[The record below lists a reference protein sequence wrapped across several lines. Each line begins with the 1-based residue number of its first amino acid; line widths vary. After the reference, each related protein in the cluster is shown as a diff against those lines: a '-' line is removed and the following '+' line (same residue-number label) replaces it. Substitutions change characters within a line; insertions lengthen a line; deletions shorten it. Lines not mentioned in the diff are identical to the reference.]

1 MSDEERF
8 KKAIKNIKNN
18 YMQIERSK
26 VNQLYLEQDLHPTTI
41 GTAREEIWGE
51 IFEGLIPKK
60 FVVERSVFLI
70 DAKGNVSM
78 EADLVI
84 MDEMYTPYIFRYG
97 SIKFIPIE
105 AVAAVIQCKSTSVDK
120 KSLGEWAESIK
131 KLRTSERAVARLA
144 NMFSTGPVLTQPS
157 TRPILILCAL
167 KTEISNEL
175 EKLFDIVLL
184 AVKKGKKGKK
194 GKSDIKDSYIDVRFN
209 KKFDNLLKWFE
220 ALNFNNIDKTEDV
233 WKRISNAD
241 TAKERLGGMKLEE
254 FQVNDK
260 NGKNISLL
268 SFNLQ
273 FNQLLMLINNPML
286 FPHQDYAKLFQKC
299 EEE

>member
-18 YMQIERSK
+18 YKQIERSK

-70 DAKGNVSM
+70 DAKDNVSL

-105 AVAAVIQCKSTSVDK
+105 AVAAVIQKHEC
-120 KSLGEWAESIK
+120 G
-131 KLRTSERAVARLA
+131 
-144 NMFSTGPVLTQPS
+144 
-157 TRPILILCAL
+157 
-167 KTEISNEL
+167 
-175 EKLFDIVLL
+175 
-184 AVKKGKKGKK
+184 
-194 GKSDIKDSYIDVRFN
+194 
-209 KKFDNLLKWFE
+209 
-220 ALNFNNIDKTEDV
+220 
-233 WKRISNAD
+233 
-241 TAKERLGGMKLEE
+241 
-254 FQVNDK
+254 
-260 NGKNISLL
+260 
-268 SFNLQ
+268 
-273 FNQLLMLINNPML
+273 
-286 FPHQDYAKLFQKC
+286 
-299 EEE
+299 

>member
-1 MSDEERF
+1 MTDEERV
-8 KKAIKNIKNN
+8 KKAIRNIKNN
-18 YMQIERSK
+18 YKQMEQSK

-70 DAKGNVSM
+70 DAKDNVSK
-78 EADLVI
+78 EVDLVI

-105 AVAAVIQCKSTSVDK
+105 AVAAVIQCKSMGADK
-120 KSLGEWAESIK
+120 KSLEEWAESIK
-131 KLRTSERAVARLA
+131 KLRTSESAVARLA
-144 NMFSTGPVLTQPS
+144 NTVSTGPALTQPS

-184 AVKKGKKGKK
+184 AVKEGKKGE
-194 GKSDIKDSYIDVRFN
+194 SDIKDSYIDVRFN
-209 KKFDNLLKWFE
+209 TEHKNLLDWFE
-220 ALNFNNIDKTEDV
+220 ALNFNKVDKENT
-233 WKRISNAD
+233 WKEIGASKKVDAI
-241 TAKERLGGMKLEE
+241 KERLSGIKLED
-254 FQVNDK
+254 FQVIDK

-286 FPHQDYAKLFQKC
+286 FPHQDYAELFQNC

>member
-18 YMQIERSK
+18 YKQIERSK

-70 DAKGNVSM
+70 DAKDNVSL

-131 KLRTSERAVARLA
+131 ILRTSERAVARLA
-144 NMFSTGPVLTQPS
+144 TMFSTGPVLTQPS

-175 EKLFDIVLL
+175 EELFDIVLL
-184 AVKKGKKGKK
+184 AVKKGN
-194 GKSDIKDSYIDVRFN
+194 SDIEDSYIDGRFN
-209 KKFDNLLKWFE
+209 KEFDNLLKWFE

-233 WKRISNAD
+233 WKKIHNAD
-241 TAKERLGGMKLEE
+241 KAKKRLGGMKLEE

-286 FPHQDYAKLFQKC
+286 FPHQDYAKLFQEC

>member
-1 MSDEERF
+1 MSEEERF

-18 YMQIERSK
+18 YKQIEQSK

-70 DAKGNVSM
+70 DAKDNVSM

-131 KLRTSERAVARLA
+131 ILRTSERAVARLA
-144 NMFSTGPVLTQPS
+144 TMFSTGPVLTQPS

-175 EKLFDIVLL
+175 EELFDIVLL
-184 AVKKGKKGKK
+184 AVKKGK
-194 GKSDIKDSYIDVRFN
+194 SDIEDSYIDVRFN
-209 KKFDNLLKWFE
+209 KEFDNLLKWFE

-233 WKRISNAD
+233 WKKIHNAD
-241 TAKERLGGMKLEE
+241 KAKKRLGGMKLEE

-273 FNQLLMLINNPML
+273 FNQLLLSLI
-286 FPHQDYAKLFQKC
+286 HI
-299 EEE
+299 

>member
-18 YMQIERSK
+18 YKQIERSK

-70 DAKGNVSM
+70 DAKDNVSL

-131 KLRTSERAVARLA
+131 ILRTSERAVARLA
-144 NMFSTGPVLTQPS
+144 TMLSTGPVLTQPS

-175 EKLFDIVLL
+175 EELFDIVLL
-184 AVKKGKKGKK
+184 AVKKGK
-194 GKSDIKDSYIDVRFN
+194 SDIEDSYIDVRFN
-209 KKFDNLLKWFE
+209 KEFDNLLKWFE

-233 WKRISNAD
+233 WKKIHNAD
-241 TAKERLGGMKLEE
+241 KAKKRLGGMKLEE

-286 FPHQDYAKLFQKC
+286 FPHQDYAKLFQEC

>member
-1 MSDEERF
+1 MSEEERF

-18 YMQIERSK
+18 YKQIEQSK

-70 DAKGNVSM
+70 DAKDNVSM
-78 EADLVI
+78 KADLVI

-131 KLRTSERAVARLA
+131 ILRTSERAVARLA
-144 NMFSTGPVLTQPS
+144 TMFSTGPVLTQPS

-175 EKLFDIVLL
+175 EELFDIVLL
-184 AVKKGKKGKK
+184 AVKKGK
-194 GKSDIKDSYIDVRFN
+194 SDIEDSYIDVRFN
-209 KKFDNLLKWFE
+209 KEFDNLLKWFE

-233 WKRISNAD
+233 WKKIHNAD
-241 TAKERLGGMKLEE
+241 KAKKRLVGMKLEE

-286 FPHQDYAKLFQKC
+286 FPHQDYAKLFQEC

>member
-1 MSDEERF
+1 MSEEERF

-18 YMQIERSK
+18 YKQIEQSK

-70 DAKGNVSM
+70 DAKDNVSM

-131 KLRTSERAVARLA
+131 ILRTSERAVATLA
-144 NMFSTGPVLTQPS
+144 TMFSTGPVLTQPS

-175 EKLFDIVLL
+175 EELFDIVLL
-184 AVKKGKKGKK
+184 AVKKGK
-194 GKSDIKDSYIDVRFN
+194 SDIEDSYIDVRFN
-209 KKFDNLLKWFE
+209 KEFDNLLKWFE

-233 WKRISNAD
+233 WKKIHNAD
-241 TAKERLGGMKLEE
+241 KAKKRLGGMKLEE
-254 FQVNDK
+254 FQVNDN

-286 FPHQDYAKLFQKC
+286 FPHQDYAKLFQEC

>member
-1 MSDEERF
+1 MVSTCVVEW
-8 KKAIKNIKNN
+8 
-18 YMQIERSK
+18 IERSTS
-26 VNQLYLEQDLHPTTI
+26 LESVQRLLFVSTCVVAVSYTHLHPTTI

-70 DAKGNVSM
+70 DAKDNVSL

-131 KLRTSERAVARLA
+131 ILRTSERAVARLA
-144 NMFSTGPVLTQPS
+144 TMFSTGPVLTQPS

-175 EKLFDIVLL
+175 E
-184 AVKKGKKGKK
+184 
-194 GKSDIKDSYIDVRFN
+194 
-209 KKFDNLLKWFE
+209 
-220 ALNFNNIDKTEDV
+220 EDV
-233 WKRISNAD
+233 YKRQAF
-241 TAKERLGGMKLEE
+241 L
-254 FQVNDK
+254 
-260 NGKNISLL
+260 
-268 SFNLQ
+268 
-273 FNQLLMLINNPML
+273 
-286 FPHQDYAKLFQKC
+286 
-299 EEE
+299 

>member
-1 MSDEERF
+1 M
-8 KKAIKNIKNN
+8 
-18 YMQIERSK
+18 
-26 VNQLYLEQDLHPTTI
+26 
-41 GTAREEIWGE
+41 
-51 IFEGLIPKK
+51 
-60 FVVERSVFLI
+60 
-70 DAKGNVSM
+70 
-78 EADLVI
+78 
-84 MDEMYTPYIFRYG
+84 
-97 SIKFIPIE
+97 
-105 AVAAVIQCKSTSVDK
+105 
-120 KSLGEWAESIK
+120 
-131 KLRTSERAVARLA
+131 
-144 NMFSTGPVLTQPS
+144 
-157 TRPILILCAL
+157 
-167 KTEISNEL
+167 

>member
-18 YMQIERSK
+18 YKQIERSK

-70 DAKGNVSM
+70 DAKDNVSL

-131 KLRTSERAVARLA
+131 ILRTSERAVARLA
-144 NMFSTGPVLTQPS
+144 TMFSTGPVLTQPS

-175 EKLFDIVLL
+175 EELFDIVLL
-184 AVKKGKKGKK
+184 AVKKGK
-194 GKSDIKDSYIDVRFN
+194 SDIEDSYIDVRFN
-209 KKFDNLLKWFE
+209 KEFDNLLKWFE

-233 WKRISNAD
+233 WKKIHNAD
-241 TAKERLGGMKLEE
+241 KAKKRLGGMKLEE

-260 NGKNISLL
+260 NRKNISLL

-286 FPHQDYAKLFQKC
+286 FPHQDYAKLFQEC

>member
-18 YMQIERSK
+18 YKQIERSK

-70 DAKGNVSM
+70 DAKDNVSL

-131 KLRTSERAVARLA
+131 ILRTSERAVARLA
-144 NMFSTGPVLTQPS
+144 TMFSTGPVLTQPS
-157 TRPILILCAL
+157 TRLILILCAL

-175 EKLFDIVLL
+175 EELFDIVLL
-184 AVKKGKKGKK
+184 AVKKGK
-194 GKSDIKDSYIDVRFN
+194 SDIEDSYIDVRFN
-209 KKFDNLLKWFE
+209 KEFDNLLKWFE

-233 WKRISNAD
+233 WKKIHNAD
-241 TAKERLGGMKLEE
+241 KAKKRLGGMKLEE

-286 FPHQDYAKLFQKC
+286 FPHQDYAKLFQEC

>member
-1 MSDEERF
+1 
-8 KKAIKNIKNN
+8 
-18 YMQIERSK
+18 
-26 VNQLYLEQDLHPTTI
+26 
-41 GTAREEIWGE
+41 
-51 IFEGLIPKK
+51 
-60 FVVERSVFLI
+60 
-70 DAKGNVSM
+70 M

-131 KLRTSERAVARLA
+131 ILRTSERAVARLA
-144 NMFSTGPVLTQPS
+144 TMFSTGPVLTQPS

-175 EKLFDIVLL
+175 EELFDIVLL
-184 AVKKGKKGKK
+184 AVKKGK
-194 GKSDIKDSYIDVRFN
+194 SDIEDSYIDVRFN
-209 KKFDNLLKWFE
+209 KEFDNLLKWFE

-233 WKRISNAD
+233 WKKIHNAD
-241 TAKERLGGMKLEE
+241 KAKKRLGGMKLEE

-286 FPHQDYAKLFQKC
+286 FPHQDYAKLFQEC

>member
-18 YMQIERSK
+18 YKQIERSK

-70 DAKGNVSM
+70 DAKDNVSM

-105 AVAAVIQCKSTSVDK
+105 AVATVIQCKSTSVDK
-120 KSLGEWAESIK
+120 KSLGEWAEAIK

-175 EKLFDIVLL
+175 EELFDIVLL
-184 AVKKGKKGKK
+184 AVKERKKGKKGKK
-194 GKSDIKDSYIDVRFN
+194 MN
-209 KKFDNLLKWFE
+209 KETITSIL
-220 ALNFNNIDKTEDV
+220 DKTEDV

>member
-18 YMQIERSK
+18 YKQIERSK

-70 DAKGNVSM
+70 DAKDNVSL

-131 KLRTSERAVARLA
+131 ILRTSERAVARLA
-144 NMFSTGPVLTQPS
+144 TMFSTGPVLTQPS

-167 KTEISNEL
+167 KTDISNEL
-175 EKLFDIVLL
+175 EELFDIVLL
-184 AVKKGKKGKK
+184 AVKKGK
-194 GKSDIKDSYIDVRFN
+194 SDIEDSYIDVRFN
-209 KKFDNLLKWFE
+209 KEFDNLLKWFE

-233 WKRISNAD
+233 WKKIHNAD
-241 TAKERLGGMKLEE
+241 KAKKRLGGMKLEE

-286 FPHQDYAKLFQKC
+286 FPHKFYEKLFQEC
-299 EEE
+299 EE